1 MLRVVAIVAVL
12 AAFGAA
18 LYFGGDTLEAWE
30 TPEPSQASLPA
41 PQTKR
46 KAKPKRPAKKA
57 ARPAPKP
64 ARPAKPRKH
73 AWLIEL
79 NALCR
84 QTRVE
89 LEEVPSPSGLS
100 EVAPYLREVGRL
112 NRRWNKQG
120 VAILRRG
127 GNAAAASEL
136 RELFGRDE
144 AAMQT
149 MLTMAEKGQYQQL
162 GAYAQT
168 LVPLAKAENRML
180 KKLGAVDCT
189 VSPGEYRL
197 YEPPA

>member
-1 MLRVVAIVAVL
+1 MIRIFAIVAVL
-12 AAFGAA
+12 AAFGGA
-18 LYFGGDTLEAWE
+18 LYLSGDYLKTWE
-30 TPEPSQASLPA
+30 SPEPPANAAPA
-41 PQTKR
+41 PPSKKKSKVKPAHPAR
-46 KAKPKRPAKKA
+46 KAK
-57 ARPAPKP
+57 
-64 ARPAKPRKH
+64 RKSRRKN
-73 AWLIEL
+73 AWLVEL

-89 LEEVPSPSGLS
+89 LEEVPTPSGLS

-127 GNAAAASEL
+127 GKAAAASEL

-144 AAMQT
+144 AAVQT

>member
-12 AAFGAA
+12 GAFGAA

-41 PQTKR
+41 PDTKR

-64 ARPAKPRKH
+64 ARPAKPRKP

-144 AAMQT
+144 AAVQT

>member
-12 AAFGAA
+12 GAFGAA

-46 KAKPKRPAKKA
+46 KAKPK
-57 ARPAPKP
+57 RPAPKP